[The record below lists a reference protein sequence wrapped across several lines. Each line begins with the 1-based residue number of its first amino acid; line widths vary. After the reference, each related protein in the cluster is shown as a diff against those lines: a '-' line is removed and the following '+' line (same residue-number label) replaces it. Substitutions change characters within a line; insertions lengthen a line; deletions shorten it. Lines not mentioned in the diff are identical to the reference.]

1 MSAPGCRYDKG
12 AAAAFRSYGD
22 AIVSIAKINHGNE
35 DTRPRLEHDAL
46 IEDAVENLPQ
56 RGVFGF
62 GPERQLHYLFLS
74 AKLRTGAKHR
84 IRSLPYRLG
93 LNDR

>member
-1 MSAPGCRYDKG
+1 
-12 AAAAFRSYGD
+12 
-22 AIVSIAKINHGNE
+22 
-35 DTRPRLEHDAL
+35 
-46 IEDAVENLPQ
+46 
-56 RGVFGF
+56 
-62 GPERQLHYLFLS
+62 LS